1 MLYLDYQNMNKLLL
15 QTMAYREESKRQWIF
30 GLAITV
36 TALVSLFGFW
46 QLSPGLT
53 FMIASI
59 ALCALVVFFWFA
71 GKASS
76 LASCVWVVRSYP
88 ARAWGAAVVVSSRA

>member
-1 MLYLDYQNMNKLLL
+1 MLYFDYQNMNRLSL
-15 QTMAYREESKRQWIF
+15 QTMAYREELKRQWVF

-46 QLSPGLT
+46 RLSPGIT
-53 FMIASI
+53 FVIASV

-71 GKASS
+71 GKSDDD
-76 LASCVWVVRSYP
+76 
-88 ARAWGAAVVVSSRA
+88 